1 MRSVITLLIYLTVG
15 LMTSMANEK
24 SGDETYSGFINKLY
38 ADTLI
43 NNLFINVDSFNLNII
58 QPSSGV
64 QFYREGILFLS
75 STKSSGRSLPD
86 HISFGTISSRYGI
99 LNESLLERSE
109 PFSNSSSFA
118 NPSEGVTFSVDY
130 NTMYFSGISN
140 IDGGEKI
147 YHAKYSE
154 GNPGDWTLDSEPVS
168 FCSDKSVYTH
178 PALSADGKMMVFASN
193 KPGSLGGMD
202 LFVSLEKNGKWSDPV
217 NLGDAVNSSF
227 NELYPF
233 LDSENNLFFSSD
245 NTQGFGGYDIYVCK
259 FKSNTWEKPINLSS
273 PVNTRFDDVAF
284 TISRK
289 DGKTAFY
296 TVKENPGKR
305 PVQLYRVS
313 MNNDSQSTFLT
324 LSQYY
329 TRPDISQMVILALE
343 PAVQATDKTSETAA
357 SGSAG
362 GNVVYR
368 VQFVTS
374 FNPKTRSQINVGGTD
389 YSVFEYLYSGA
400 YRLCVG
406 EFSSLAP
413 ALDLQNLLVKSDYP
427 NASVVAFKNN
437 VLSLDPELLKSP
449 TVTAQKPAVEP
460 QDVTA
465 QLTGTKP
472 AEAPAITAAK
482 LTPATDVKKN
492 ETVKTTPSTEAKKS
506 VPVATAA
513 TAATVAA
520 IPATSEN
527 KGSVV
532 YRVQIFSGG
541 TGGSTKVKVADKTY
555 MTYEYKYSGTYRTC
569 LGEFSSL
576 TPAKDFQN
584 LCRKNGYA
592 QAFVVA
598 FKDNVRSTDPA
609 LFK

>member
-24 SGDETYSGFINKLY
+24 SGNESYNSFVYKLN

-43 NNLFINVDSFNLNII
+43 RNQFINVDSFNLNII
-58 QPSSGV
+58 PPSSGV
-64 QFYREGILFLS
+64 QFYKDGILFLS
-75 STKSSGRSLPD
+75 STKSSGKSLPD
-86 HISFGTISSRYGI
+86 HISFGTTNARYGV
-99 LNESLLERSE
+99 LKESEIEKSE
-109 PFSNSSSFA
+109 AFSNSSSFTY
-118 NPSEGVTFSVDY
+118 PSEAVTFSSDY
-130 NTMYFSGISN
+130 NTMYFSNISKT
-140 IDGGEKI
+140 DGGEKI
-147 YHAKYSE
+147 FHAMSSE
-154 GNPGDWTLDSEPVS
+154 GNPGDWTFDTEPVS
-168 FCSDKSVYTH
+168 FCTDKSVYTH
-178 PALSADGKMMVFASN
+178 PALSADGKMLVFASN
-193 KPGSLGGMD
+193 KTGSLGGMD
-202 LFVSLEKNGKWSDPV
+202 LYVSLEKGGKWSDPV

-245 NTQGFGGYDIYVCK
+245 NIQGFGGYDIYVCK

-284 TISRK
+284 TINRK
-289 DGKTAFY
+289 DGKSAFY
-296 TVKENPGKR
+296 TVKQNPGKR
-305 PVQLYRVS
+305 PLQLYRVT
-313 MNNDSQSTFLT
+313 MNNENQNSFLT

-343 PAVQATDKTSETAA
+343 PAVQATDKTSETAV
-357 SGSAG
+357 SGSGG
-362 GNVVYR
+362 GNVIYR

-374 FNPKTRSQINVGGTD
+374 FNPKTRSQINVAGTD

-413 ALDLQNLLVKSDYP
+413 AFELQNLLVKSDYP

-437 VLSLDPELLKSP
+437 VLSLDPELLKSQS
-449 TVTAQKPAVEP
+449 VSAQKPVAEPTAVTTP
-460 QDVTA
+460 VTE
-465 QLTGTKP
+465 TKP
-472 AEAPAITAAK
+472 AEVAAVTASKAAPSS
-482 LTPATDVKKN
+482 DVKKS
-492 ETVKTTPSTEAKKS
+492 EPVKTTPAAEVKKS
-506 VPVATAA
+506 APAT
-513 TAATVAA
+513 A
-520 IPATSEN
+520 IPASPEN
-527 KGSVV
+527 KGAIV

-541 TGGSTKVKVADKTY
+541 TGGSAKVKVADKTY